1 MDLKRFFC
9 DEKITGD
16 VAYLRGEEFYHAV
29 KVTRHK
35 VGFKLILCDDGDT
48 DYYATIREINKD
60 YLVAAIDERV
70 PNPVE
75 SAFRLNLYIG
85 NNKDLDT
92 VVQKAVEMGVNSV
105 TPFISERC
113 NVKQVNYER
122 LNKIVLESSKQCGR
136 ARLAAVKPQI
146 SFEKAVDEAANGDV
160 FFFYEFEKE
169 NFVRDAVIGGKDI
182 NVFIGPEGGFSEK
195 ETAYAHER
203 GIRTYSLGKRI
214 MRVATAVI
222 AACALINDK
231 ADGSFN

>member
-9 DEKITGD
+9 DEKIMGD

-35 VGFKLILCDDGDT
+35 VGYKLILCDDGDT
-48 DYYATIREINKD
+48 DYYATIKEINKD

-70 PNPVE
+70 HNPVE

-105 TPFISERC
+105 TPFLSERC

-214 MRVATAVI
+214 MRVATAVV